1 MSRKRDYGYERRQRE
16 LEKAGKKAARL
27 EDRARKRERQ
37 SDEDRS
43 AEGDGQAGEN
53 PLAPEGALR
62 TE

>member
-43 AEGDGQAGEN
+43 AEGDGQAGESH
-53 PLAPEGALR
+53 PA
-62 TE
+62 TEKASRQE